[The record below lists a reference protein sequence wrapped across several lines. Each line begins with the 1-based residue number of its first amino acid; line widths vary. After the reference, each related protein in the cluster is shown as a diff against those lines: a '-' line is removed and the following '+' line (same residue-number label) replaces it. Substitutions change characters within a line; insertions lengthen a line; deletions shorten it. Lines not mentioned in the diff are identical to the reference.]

1 MEGRTMA
8 KHSKNKGDTPKTV
21 FLAPCED
28 CYEGMVICSQGF
40 DKNDDATLTRV
51 FSNYDD
57 ALSYV
62 KACGWLCCIEDA
74 IVEVT
79 VGSL

>member
-1 MEGRTMA
+1 MA
-8 KHSKNKGDTPKTV
+8 KHFKDIDNTPKTV

-28 CYEGMVICSQGF
+28 CYEGMVICTRGF
-40 DKNDDATLTRV
+40 DDNDDSTLTRV
-51 FSNYDD
+51 FSNHED
-57 ALSYV
+57 ALRYV
-62 KACGWLCCIEDA
+62 KECGWICCIEDS

>member
-1 MEGRTMA
+1 MA
-8 KHSKNKGDTPKTV
+8 NHFKNIDDTPKTV
-21 FLAPCED
+21 FLAPCGDSYDGMTICTGYDED
-28 CYEGMVICSQGF
+28 S
-40 DKNDDATLTRV
+40 TLTRV

-62 KACGWLCCIEDA
+62 KECGWICCIEDS

-79 VGSL
+79 VGCL